1 MAARSSAYM
10 YYYDVSH
17 AFYFKLSMNQV
28 SFIHTLRTFT
38 TLHELYLGFFLNRSR
53 CYRLAIPAAEILR
66 LLGKFPVSLF
76 SE

>member
-38 TLHELYLGFFLNRSR
+38 TLHELYLGFF
-53 CYRLAIPAAEILR
+53 
-66 LLGKFPVSLF
+66 
-76 SE
+76 